1 MTHLSRTPLAVGEL
15 MERVAAPGRGAI
27 ATFLGIVRNHH
38 AGRSVA
44 GLTYSAYEPMAEAI
58 CAEIVAEA
66 ERRWPVRV
74 ALVHRLGA
82 LAIGEAAVAIAV
94 AGDHRDE
101 AFAACRKV
109 IEEVKRRVP
118 IWKLERFADGTEAWV
133 DPTRPVAEH
142 PEPPIGAAS
151 E

>member
-1 MTHLSRTPLAVGEL
+1 MTHLSRTPLALGEL
-15 MERVAAPGRGAI
+15 VERVASPGRGGI
-27 ATFLGIVRNHH
+27 ATFLGIVRDHH
-38 AGRSVA
+38 AGRPVT
-44 GLTYSAYEPMAEAI
+44 GLTYSAYEPMAEAV

-66 ERRWPVRV
+66 ELRWPVRV

-82 LAIGEAAVAIAV
+82 LSIGEAAVAIAV

-101 AFAACRKV
+101 AFAACRHV

-118 IWKLERFADGTEAWV
+118 VWKLERFADGTEEWV
-133 DPTRPVAEH
+133 DPTRPLAEH
-142 PEPPIGAAS
+142 PEPPIGATA